1 MGASWG
7 EGRETQK
14 EIHYIHIYT
23 EIEKDQN
30 RERHRVRKSQSQTM
44 KSPRKDMGNGGV
56 LAGLRDHQR
65 SVLGPSRGNPEAF
78 PQHWVSP
85 EDHSEEFIP
94 L

>member
-1 MGASWG
+1 MGRR
-7 EGRETQK
+7 EGDTERNTLYID
-14 EIHYIHIYT
+14 IHRN
-23 EIEKDQN
+23 KDQN

>member
-1 MGASWG
+1 
-7 EGRETQK
+7 
-14 EIHYIHIYT
+14 
-23 EIEKDQN
+23 
-30 RERHRVRKSQSQTM
+30 M